1 MLFRGLFSGNIK
13 LTDARNLLLPATTL
27 KEGCYQSMFQGCAR
41 LTETPV
47 LPAEELVNG
56 CYDSMFSG
64 CSSLSSVTCLATSGI
79 NEDFSTRNWLSGVAA
94 EGTFTKAAS
103 ANVGSGEYGKYW
115 PTNSPDG
122 IPRNWRVEEAEM
134 IFEILKLGMAL
145 IAVRNVPPSG
155 K

>member
-1 MLFRGLFSGNIK
+1 MATALSAHCFLWRWTGILPLLPFRGLFSGNIK

-27 KEGCYQSMFQGCAR
+27 KEGCYQNMFQGCAS

-103 ANVGSGEYGKYW
+103 ANVGSGTSGRDW
-115 PTNSPDG
+115 PTGANG
-122 IPRNWRVEEAEM
+122 IPVRWSVEE
-134 IFEILKLGMAL
+134 
-145 IAVRNVPPSG
+145 
-155 K
+155 